1 MASKN
6 PLSRLVASFAVLA
19 VLAPFS
25 IAQSSDDSEIVRL
38 GVYEVDASQDD
49 GYRAVSTVSGTKT
62 NVQLK
67 DLAQNIQVLTR
78 DLIEDFGA
86 LSLDESIML
95 NASVTADSIADGR
108 YQIRGF
114 QSLQAKR
121 NGITSSQEAR
131 FDSAVIDRVEVIKGP
146 AAVLYG
152 VTQPGGQVNFL
163 TKQPLSKAQSSIRT
177 VVGSFN
183 LFRTE
188 LDATGPLMG
197 DGNGV
202 NYRVV
207 AAYENSD
214 SHTWYHSTEKSV
226 IAPSIRW
233 NIGENTIWNSS
244 IEIQSLDE
252 VARRANPIQLP
263 DRSGYLEL
271 PREAQPQGP
280 ESVYSSDVTI
290 IENSFQH
297 FINDNWSVRVV
308 HSWLDND
315 YEEDELVGG
324 ALLGRGAANNTQLK
338 LDALNRIPHRRANVV
353 QLDVVGEIKTGNF
366 THKVIFGAEM
376 EHENLRQKAYR
387 QNNFVFFNPLD
398 GPGPLANI
406 VMPPS
411 SSRPITAADFVRTQD
426 VRGIYV
432 LDQISS
438 ENGRFHAT
446 LGLRHDEIQ
455 IDSTFYNNNTSSS
468 FVNDDYSPMAGV
480 VFQPFSEN
488 DDISFYALYSESI
501 FPNERT
507 NPNGT
512 GFPPQS
518 GRGWEGGIKFD
529 VNEGRVFGSV
539 AAFEAYKTNIA
550 NGDPNNPGFWIL
562 SGEQK
567 SSGFEAD
574 VIFAPNRNW
583 QTILSYAYTD
593 AFITEDIDNP
603 NFVGQALASVPK
615 NSFASWT
622 KYEFTEGPM
631 AGFYI
636 GGGLTAKSDSPTNPN
651 PVQDNLRNPSFS
663 RVDLLIGWE
672 GQIHGKD
679 ITINLNVKNLTDE
692 YYIERFVEAGTNWVL
707 SAKLSF

>member
-1 MASKN
+1 MPFKT
-6 PLSRLVASFAVLA
+6 PFSRLLVSLTTLAALTSF
-19 VLAPFS
+19 S
-25 IAQSSDDSEIVRL
+25 SAQDSEVVRL

-67 DLAQNIQVLTR
+67 DLSQNIQVLTR
-78 DLIEDFGA
+78 DLLDDFA
-86 LSLDESIML
+86 AFNLDESMML

-131 FDSAVIDRVEVIKGP
+131 FDSAVIDRVEIVKGP

-163 TKQPLSKAQSSIRT
+163 TKNPQAKTQSSIRT
-177 VVGSFN
+177 AVGSFN
-183 LFRTE
+183 FIRAEVDT
-188 LDATGPLMG
+188 TGPLIG
-197 DGNGV
+197 DGQGV
-202 NYRVV
+202 NYRLV
-207 AAYENSD
+207 AAYED
-214 SHTWYHSTEKSV
+214 SETHSWFHSTKKYVISPSV
-226 IAPSIRW
+226 RW
-233 NIGENTIWNSS
+233 YLSENTVWDSS
-244 IEIQSLDE
+244 LEVQSLDE

-271 PREAQPQGP
+271 PREFQPQGP
-280 ESVYSSDVTI
+280 ESWYRSDVKI
-290 IENSFQH
+290 LENSIQH
-297 FINDNWSVRVV
+297 QFNDKWSVRAV

-324 ALLGRGAANNTQLK
+324 VLLGRGAANNSQLR
-338 LDALNRIPHRRANVV
+338 LDALNRIPHRRSNVF
-353 QLDVVGEIKTGNF
+353 QIDLVGEFQTGSW
-366 THKVIFGAEM
+366 THKVVIGAEN
-376 EHENLRQKAYR
+376 EHENLRQQAYR
-387 QNNFVFFNPLD
+387 QNNFLFYNPLD
-398 GPGPLANI
+398 GKAPLENLTLPA
-406 VMPPS
+406 S
-411 SSRPITAADFVRTQD
+411 STRPITAADFVRTQD
-426 VRGIYV
+426 VQGFYV
-432 LDQISS
+432 LDHIAS

-446 LGLRHDEIQ
+446 FGLRHDTIK
-455 IDSTFYNNNTSSS
+455 IDSTFYNNNTTSS
-468 FVNDDYSPMAGV
+468 FENDDYSPMAGV
-480 VFQPFSEN
+480 LFKPLSDN
-488 DDISFYALYSESI
+488 DTISLYALYSESI

-529 VNEGRVFGSV
+529 VNEGKVFGSV
-539 AAFEAYKTNIA
+539 AAFEAYKTNIP

-567 SSGFEAD
+567 SSGFEGD
-574 VIFAPNRNW
+574 IVFAPNRNW
-583 QTILSYAYTD
+583 QTVLSYAYTD
-593 AFITEDIDNP
+593 AYITEDLDNP
-603 NFVGQALASVPK
+603 AFVGNALASVPK

-622 KYEFTEGPM
+622 KYEFSEGSL

-636 GGGLTAKSDSPTNPN
+636 GGGLVAKSESRINPN
-651 PVQDNLRNPSFS
+651 PVTAKLFNPAYS

-672 GQIHGKD
+672 GKFQGHNLS
-679 ITINLNVKNLTDE
+679 INLNVKNLTDE
-692 YYIERFVEAGTNWVL
+692 YYVERFVEAGTNWML